1 MEHFGVL
8 FTCPTGAHGGV
19 FADDAVGRGSH
30 DMQTALEHLEQR
42 SEFKE
47 ITTNPGQADTNISLV
62 KDFCMSLLVSRL
74 AVIRKVLDSQPADL
88 SSKERKRDCGIVQLD
103 PTLFCS
109 TPGHPDIYER
119 LLRVLRC
126 ASPYAC
132 EWLLNHYWEGLC
144 SDYPDLV
151 EDCPLFIDEAQAL
164 ASKFGSA
171 HFLSASN
178 RNKSRPLLTPV
189 VENLMKPKIFTRC
202 VISGISLSPKI
213 FDVALQSTTAR
224 LNSRIVELTM
234 ADGFFD
240 KAGQR
245 RYIEHKLRPW
255 ADEIGISE
263 ESFDYLVVRMTL
275 ILRGR

>member
-1 MEHFGVL
+1 M
-8 FTCPTGAHGGV
+8 
-19 FADDAVGRGSH
+19 FADDAVGRGSQ

-47 ITTNPGQADTNISLV
+47 ITTNPGQADTNSSLV

-74 AVIRKVLDSQPADL
+74 AVIRKILDSQPADL
-88 SSKERKRDCGIVQLD
+88 SSKERKRECGIVQLD
-103 PTLFCS
+103 STLFRS
-109 TPGHPDIYER
+109 TPGHPDIYQR
-119 LLRVLRC
+119 LLTVLRC
-126 ASPYAC
+126 ASPYAR
-132 EWLLNHYWEGLC
+132 ERLLNHYWDNLC
-144 SDYPDLV
+144 SDHPDLV
-151 EDCPLFIDEAQAL
+151 EDVALFVDEAQFF
-164 ASKFGSA
+164 ASKFA
-171 HFLSASN
+171 FARFLSASN
-178 RNKSRPLLTPV
+178 PNKPRPFLTPV
-189 VENLMKPKIFTRC
+189 IEYFMKPKIFTRC

-224 LNSRIVELTM
+224 LNACIVELTM

-240 KAGQR
+240 KAEQR
-245 RYIEHKLRPW
+245 RYIVHKLRPW